1 MLSITSSHFSK
12 CYILPIVC
20 VLRKTWHFWWLSN
33 DEWITKPRYESVKMP
48 SMLLSYQSQEV
59 FCSRAFM
66 VIPFF
71 AKTLKVFFLLIIP
84 VVVSTTR
91 KNLHLEIEY
100 SIQWKVM
107 VTYSLKMI
115 KVPQYVVMKPCITCF
130 VHFVFWIKK
139 CFQVHLIA
147 IRSTK

>member
-1 MLSITSSHFSK
+1 
-12 CYILPIVC
+12 
-20 VLRKTWHFWWLSN
+20 
-33 DEWITKPRYESVKMP
+33 MP

-84 VVVSTTR
+84 VVVSATSATR

-100 SIQWKVM
+100 STMKSNGHIFSENDQ
-107 VTYSLKMI
+107 SSS
-115 KVPQYVVMKPCITCF
+115 VVMKPCVTCF
-130 VHFVFWIKK
+130 VHFVY
-139 CFQVHLIA
+139 
-147 IRSTK
+147 